1 MSEPLPDIHAYAD
14 SVAAMALAL
23 AAHDEGAFRTALSA
37 FDAVRDGEVL
47 TGVRKVTVELQ
58 SALQRFEIDS
68 RLIGLAQNQVPDARR
83 RLEHV
88 LRLTN
93 DAAHRTMDLVDQ
105 CGPLTEQ
112 IEQGAATLAA
122 AATAATATATATAAA
137 TADGIAA
144 TAGAPER
151 FRAHIGAALAGIRSR
166 LVDVRLAQSYQDLT
180 GQIVRSVMA
189 LVDELQRALSEL
201 AAIVDGKEAVL
212 RRGETMSRGR
222 GPVVPG
228 IEQGEVVSGQQDV
241 DALLSDLGM

>member
-1 MSEPLPDIHAYAD
+1 MSEPPPDILAYAD
-14 SVAAMALAL
+14 SVAAMSRAL
-23 AAHDEGAFRTALSA
+23 AAADEHAFRIALSA

-58 SALQRFEIDS
+58 SALRRFELDA
-68 RLIGLAQNQVPDARR
+68 RLIGMAQSKVPDARR

-93 DAAHRTMDLVDQ
+93 DAAHRTMDLVEQ
-105 CGPLTEQ
+105 CSPLVQ
-112 IEQGAATLAA
+112 RIEQGVETLLTSGAA
-122 AATAATATATATAAA
+122 
-137 TADGIAA
+137 
-144 TAGAPER
+144 
-151 FRAHIGAALAGIRSR
+151 GAALEQAGASVAECLHGIRGR
-166 LVDVRLAQSYQDLT
+166 LGDVRLAQSYQDLT

-201 AAIVDGKEAVL
+201 AAIVDGKEAAA
-212 RRGETMSRGR
+212 RREQSTVRGR

-228 IEQGEVVSGQQDV
+228 VEHGQVVGGQQDV